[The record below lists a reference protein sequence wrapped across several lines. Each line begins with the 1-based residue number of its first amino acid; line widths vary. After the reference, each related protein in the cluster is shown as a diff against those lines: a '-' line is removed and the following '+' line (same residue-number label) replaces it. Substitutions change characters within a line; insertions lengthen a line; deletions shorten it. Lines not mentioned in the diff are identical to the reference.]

1 MEFFCVK
8 CRKKTEVI
16 DNEVKTEDK
25 GNKRLLRAKCP
36 QCGTNMA
43 KFGKKA

>member
-8 CRKKTEVI
+8 CRKKIEVS
-16 DNEVKTEDK
+16 DKEVVIEDK
-25 GNKRLLRAKCP
+25 GNRRLLRAKCP
-36 QCGTNMA
+36 ECGTKMA

>member
-8 CRKKTEVI
+8 CRKKIEVS
-16 DNEVKTEDK
+16 DKEVTTEDK
-25 GNKRLLRAKCP
+25 GNRRLFRAKCP
-36 QCGTNMA
+36 ECSTKMA

>member
-8 CRKKTEVI
+8 CRKKTEVS
-16 DNEVKTEDK
+16 DKEVSTEDR
-25 GNKRLLRAKCP
+25 GNRRLHKAKCP
-36 QCGTNMA
+36 QCGTNMT